1 MMLVAQEAQAQTA
14 ETEAAAAADAKA
26 SIYGEKPAPKLAPE
40 RPGVFGKMHAFVEK
54 SARPASM
61 MRWLTHV
68 CFAGIRV
75 RIASASKRLPS
86 G

>member
-1 MMLVAQEAQAQTA
+1 MLVAQEAQAQTA

-54 SARPASM
+54 SARPVS

-68 CFAGIRV
+68 CFAGTRV
-75 RIASASKRLPS
+75 RIASGSKRLLS